1 MAIAIVAL
9 LAFGGSYAY
18 FTASSG
24 MTGGKVV
31 TGTLTMGEAVT
42 LNTTL
47 DDSFVPG
54 QSVAVTGYQDIAV
67 SGNTYAAY
75 RLKISNIAIT
85 AKTAG
90 ATAPDAESSLF
101 TIEVSGLDETTP
113 EWVEHDGYWYYY
125 QVKTGDTVTK
135 LGNIIPSITISLAST
150 ATNEYQNLEVT
161 FGVTFEA
168 TQAEYA
174 GDNTNGYTQA
184 TAIDP
189 ADAAAL
195 WTA

>member
-31 TGTLTMGEAVT
+31 TGTLKMGGAVT
-42 LNTTL
+42 LNSTL

-54 QSVAVTGYQDIAV
+54 QSIVVTGYENIAV

-75 RLKISNIAIT
+75 RLKISELSIEDKDTSDA
-85 AKTAG
+85 
-90 ATAPDAESSLF
+90 APDGSLF
-101 TIEVSGLDETTP
+101 TITVSGLDQTTP
-113 EWVEHDGYWYYY
+113 EWVKHSDGYWYYY
-125 QVKTGDTVTK
+125 QVNTGDAVTK
-135 LGNIIPSITISLAST
+135 LGNIIPSITISLAGT

-174 GDNTNGYTQA
+174 GSNTNGYTAA
-184 TAIDP
+184 TTIAP
-189 ADAAAL
+189 AAAAAL